1 MVAVVRRRDGE
12 VTLFVVP
19 VPIVGPGWFSGW
31 LRTSLG
37 AGCPGRSAA
46 GSTCS
51 RCASPRVGLWPRSAC
66 RTAVMLTLT
75 RQLYKWLIANGVV
88 QLNPADGIP
97 STGKP
102 ADEAT
107 AFTAETLSTIRT
119 HICGDGYEVGFP
131 LTLCGLR
138 RSELMGLTWEDM
150 DSEAAPLQSDDHAP
164 TWGRRV
170 SSWASKDHSGQPY
183 AAPG

>member
-1 MVAVVRRRDGE
+1 
-12 VTLFVVP
+12 
-19 VPIVGPGWFSGW
+19 
-31 LRTSLG
+31 
-37 AGCPGRSAA
+37 
-46 GSTCS
+46 
-51 RCASPRVGLWPRSAC
+51 
-66 RTAVMLTLT
+66 MLTLT

-138 RSELMGLTWEDM
+138 RSELMGLTWEDI
-150 DSEAAPLQSDDHAP
+150 DSEAGTLAIRRSRTDVGGGASAVGPPKTIQ
-164 TWGRRV
+164 GRRTLPLDDELLGLL
-170 SSWASKDHSGQPY
+170 ADLKR
-183 AAPG
+183 